1 MVSENAQAEE
11 LMRSIEREEEDAPST
26 YQARH
31 RPPRAAGAGGAV
43 RHVTHPPAAAQESAQ
58 PPMQLCSVNL
68 VIGTLY
74 CSKGNF
80 EFGISRVI
88 TSLKPYNRKLD
99 SDTWRVRLRSGR
111 SSLRRLH
118 RASKS
123 ARLLPPPV
131 PCTSLRQAL
140 LQALLA
146 GDGGAVRQT
155 HVVSACLSLASASR
169 ARLMCLTR
177 APARRREQ
185 LSDKTY
191 AEVMD
196 FLAEVDRWGKDIPA
210 RAGGNALDQRVSTEA
225 RLLRRMFMRLREPS

>member
-43 RHVTHPPAAAQESAQ
+43 RHVTQPPAAAQESAQ

-123 ARLLPPPV
+123 ARLLPPP
-131 PCTSLRQAL
+131 C
-140 LQALLA
+140 
-146 GDGGAVRQT
+146 
-155 HVVSACLSLASASR
+155 
-169 ARLMCLTR
+169 
-177 APARRREQ
+177 PARRSARHYSKRCLLAMAE
-185 LSDKTY
+185 LSAKHMLSVR
-191 AEVMD
+191 ASLSLPRVA
-196 FLAEVDRWGKDIPA
+196 LA
-210 RAGGNALDQRVSTEA
+210 
-225 RLLRRMFMRLREPS
+225 